1 MSAKV
6 MGMSRDGC
14 GLDENHRAELG
25 QCKTQ
30 TGLRVKLM
38 SEVRRGCLSKLEPNK
53 AKSQGGKGGQGGSVK
68 VCYDPS
74 DF

>member
-38 SEVRRGCLSKLEPNK
+38 SEVRMGVCQNLSQARLSLREARGVREE
-53 AKSQGGKGGQGGSVK
+53 V
-68 VCYDPS
+68 
-74 DF
+74 

>member
-25 QCKTQ
+25 QGKTQ

-38 SEVRRGCLSKLEPNK
+38 SEVRMGVCQNLSQTRLSLREARWVSGRKCEGVL
-53 AKSQGGKGGQGGSVK
+53 
-68 VCYDPS
+68 
-74 DF
+74 

>member
-6 MGMSRDGC
+6 MGMSRDDC
-14 GLDENHRAELG
+14 GLDENQRAELG

-38 SEVRRGCLSKLEPNK
+38 SGVRMGCLSKLEPNK
-53 AKSQGGKGGQGGSVK
+53 AKSLGGGSGRKCEGVL
-68 VCYDPS
+68 
-74 DF
+74 

>member
-38 SEVRRGCLSKLEPNK
+38 SGVRMGCLSGEGQNL
-53 AKSQGGKGGQGGSVK
+53 SQTRLSLREARRVREE
-68 VCYDPS
+68 V
-74 DF
+74 

>member
-25 QCKTQ
+25 QCKTK

-38 SEVRRGCLSKLEPNK
+38 SEVRMGCLSGEGQNL
-53 AKSQGGKGGQGGSVK
+53 SQTRLSLREARRVREE
-68 VCYDPS
+68 V
-74 DF
+74 